1 MPRCTHKGCEKEYEE
16 EENLDNGL
24 KGWQCCNK
32 RVTSFDDF
40 LAIPGCTFD
49 KHSDTPVDV
58 KAVEKK
64 HEDIPQISSHVTKDG
79 VEIYDN
85 GATIKLAS
93 HTPPPRTVAEA
104 VDTSQ
109 VEKSP
114 AEPELPEEDDLS
126 IPVAPGTTC
135 KRRGC
140 DAEYKDE
147 TTSRGEG
154 ADAECKHHPGA
165 PIFHEGS
172 KGWSCCSRKVL
183 EFEEFLK
190 IKGCK
195 TGKHLFVGGVKNN
208 ASAVTEEFVDCRR
221 DWYQTQTHII
231 MSIFAK
237 NREDTKID
245 FKPEQLDIDIKIA
258 GGKRYKKSIPLFQP
272 IEVVNS
278 SFEALT
284 TKVEIKL
291 KKANGLSWASLE
303 PNSTITTWTTFGVTG
318 GAGTVGGKEVSQMH
332 VKLCATGPNIGFVKD
347 IPSN

>member
-1 MPRCTHKGCEKEYEE
+1 AVFQTYQLPPHNGVVIEYVCYPHEHHVPGPWASLEMVREEVMQQKVPICGKGVCDYDTSQAMPRCTHKGCEKEYEE
-16 EENLDNGL
+16 EENLDNAQSRRIPPPSPSLPVSSAAAHFPRSERKEGERMVQDQRCPRTSSPTVVLIGL

-93 HTPPPRTVAEA
+93 HTPPPQTVAEA

-154 ADAECKHHPGA
+154 TDAECKHHPGR
-165 PIFHEGS
+165 
-172 KGWSCCSRKVL
+172 WSRLVGRDWL
-183 EFEEFLK
+183 
-190 IKGCK
+190 
-195 TGKHLFVGGVKNN
+195 VDGGV
-208 ASAVTEEFVDCRR
+208 
-221 DWYQTQTHII
+221 
-231 MSIFAK
+231 
-237 NREDTKID
+237 
-245 FKPEQLDIDIKIA
+245 
-258 GGKRYKKSIPLFQP
+258 
-272 IEVVNS
+272 
-278 SFEALT
+278 
-284 TKVEIKL
+284 
-291 KKANGLSWASLE
+291 
-303 PNSTITTWTTFGVTG
+303 
-318 GAGTVGGKEVSQMH
+318 
-332 VKLCATGPNIGFVKD
+332 
-347 IPSN
+347 